1 MNKLF
6 IYLNI
11 IFFLLFQTFSS
22 AEWITKKS
30 NKYEKITEIENM
42 YSEGYL
48 SKVECEQA
56 KSKILKTK
64 DRAKINCD
72 NIQVVSSFSS
82 DENIDEWD
90 GIYRWNGK
98 IVSKELYCRKA
109 IDAGM
114 PKYFTEQF
122 ELKCKGEDPNKKS
135 YITKKKK
142 DKKEDE
148 KVFVAKDKSYTQD
161 EIINKLKN
169 DMQGDYYVFAYS
181 TDGEKFFGS
190 TVKKGKSQIGVVY
203 SSNGYSC
210 PIISKQKTNYSPF
223 RGDFSF
229 NCRPSFYLEG
239 TWVQQ
244 TSKSPGV
251 GQALTDDGDVIT
263 AYFST
268 SKYTTVNFVNNFY
281 KNNQTLIAKNEN
293 KQKEYK
299 PSNVGEDNDPPVI
312 KIASTITVDDS
323 FYFIKGT
330 ATDSSDTIYVKI
342 VGGKEIKVKDGK
354 FAIKRFNP
362 LGETVKLVAIDKYG
376 NKSKPKTVKIIVDS
390 KDTEIAEKL
399 EPLNPSMIKTKANN
413 NRVALIV
420 GIEKYEDSPVASYA
434 NMDAKFFYEYS
445 RKAFGVSTSNTKLL
459 IDEDASEKA
468 ILKVVKKWLP
478 AKVNRN
484 TELIIFFAGHGLASN
499 DGKELYILPHDTD
512 TDLLEDTA
520 ISRSKLYEDIIKL
533 KPKKVVMFMDT
544 CYSGISRDEKTLLA
558 SARPLRLLTDES
570 EGDMPSNFTVFSASQ
585 ISQMSSGLKEAKHGI
600 FSYYLMKG
608 LEGKA
613 DGNNDK
619 KITNGELLNYMNKQ
633 VAMKAAELGRQQNP
647 SLLGDPNKVLIKF
660 N

>member
-6 IYLNI
+6 IYFNI
-11 IFFLLFQTFSS
+11 IFFVLFQTFSS

-48 SKVECEQA
+48 SKFECEQA

-64 DRAKINCD
+64 DRAKTNCD
-72 NIQVVSSFSS
+72 NIQVVSSSS
-82 DENIDEWD
+82 SNENIDEWD
-90 GIYRWNGK
+90 GIYKWNGK
-98 IVSKELYCRKA
+98 IVSKDLYCRKA

-114 PKYFTEQF
+114 PKYYTEQF
-122 ELKCKGEDPNKKS
+122 ELKCKGKNLNKKS

-142 DKKEDE
+142 DKKEEE
-148 KVFVAKDKSYTQD
+148 KVFVAKDKSYTQE

-190 TVKKGKSQIGVVY
+190 TIQKGKTQIGVVY

-210 PIISKQKTNYSPF
+210 PIVSKQKTSYSPF
-223 RGDFSF
+223 RGEFSF

-244 TSKSPGV
+244 TSNSPGV
-251 GQALTDDGDVIT
+251 GQALTDDGDIIT

-281 KNNQTLIAKNEN
+281 KNNQTLTAKKQP

-299 PSNVGEDNDPPVI
+299 PSSVEDDNDPPVI
-312 KIASTITVDDS
+312 KIAETITVKDS
-323 FYFIKGT
+323 LYMIEGR
-330 ATDSSDTIYVKI
+330 ATDNSDTIYVKI

-362 LGETVKLVAIDKYG
+362 IGETVKLVAIDKYG
-376 NKSKPKTVKIIVDS
+376 NTSKPKTVKIIVDS
-390 KDTEIAEKL
+390 QDTDIAEKL
-399 EPLNPSMIKTKANN
+399 EPLNPSLIKTRTNK
-413 NRVALIV
+413 NRVALII
-420 GIEKYEDSPVASYA
+420 GIEKYEDSPVASFA
-434 NMDAKFFYEYS
+434 KNDADFFYEYS
-445 RKAFGVSTSNTKLL
+445 RKVFGVSKSSTKLL
-459 IDEDASEKA
+459 RDEGASKKE
-468 ILKVVKKWLP
+468 ILKALKKWLP
-478 AKVNRN
+478 PKVNRN

-499 DGKELYILPHDTD
+499 DGKKFYILPHETD
-512 TDLLEDTA
+512 TDLLDDTA
-520 ISRSKLYEDIIKL
+520 ISRSRLYKEIIKL
-533 KPKKVVMFMDT
+533 KPKNVVMFMDT
-544 CYSGISRDEKTLLA
+544 CFSGISRDEKTLLA
-558 SARPLRLLTDES
+558 SARPLQLLKDNS
-570 EGDMPSNFTVFSASQ
+570 EGDMPSNFTIFSASQ

-619 KITNGELLNYMNKQ
+619 KITNGELLDYMNKQ